1 MRREA
6 IEVLRCPA
14 CHGDLRP
21 DDAEKPELTGGE
33 LACTRCGRGWSIDGG
48 VPDLVFPEELVE
60 ADAASRRL
68 WDRIGRFYDLIG
80 PLTNVI
86 RGVSL
91 TTERRELVDR
101 LGLGSKS
108 VALEIAA
115 GTGENLRLMAEHL
128 NGEGAAFGV
137 DLSRRMIGRAERKL
151 IKAGTSVTLVLG
163 NAVRLPFRDSAF
175 DAVLDGFGMKYYSDK
190 PRAVREML
198 RVVKPGGKVV
208 IAELGV
214 PQKESLSVRQRLLR
228 AWIPHFDEPP
238 PMEAIPEGVGGLS
251 VSWDAHETAYVIE
264 FRKPETAAGNEKPD
278 AG

>member
-1 MRREA
+1 MRSEA
-6 IEVLRCPA
+6 FEVLCCPA
-14 CHGDLRP
+14 CHGHLRS
-21 DDAEKPELTGGE
+21 DEADKAELKDSE
-33 LACTRCGRGWSIDGG
+33 LACTNCGRGWSIDGG

-68 WDRIGRFYDLIG
+68 WDRIGRCYGLIG

-86 RGVSL
+86 RGVSK
-91 TTERRELVDR
+91 ERRELVGR

-128 NGEGAAFGV
+128 SGEGAAFGV

-151 IKAGTSVTLVLG
+151 SRAGRSVTLVLG
-163 NAVRLPFRDSAF
+163 NAVRLPFRDGAF

-238 PMEAIPEGVGGLS
+238 PLEAIPEAVGGLS